1 MSSSQLRPIVFFSKI
16 ISPEKLSE
24 LANLLSNDFHRGKIG
39 IKINMGNKK
48 GKNTIKPEFY
58 RPLVNYFNGTV
69 IDTNSLYI
77 SNEKNIEEFSKYFE
91 TEILDNNSPDD
102 EIEIKDSKI
111 LKKIYIGQN
120 LKKFNSFI
128 IISNY
133 FESREIGGV
142 GSISEL
148 AVGLSSKQGKILQM
162 TGGKSDSFS
171 EKKNKK
177 YENKIFKETS
187 AEVALTIYNY
197 IKRNAI
203 FINILGNINSE
214 NSENSENI
222 GIFASVDPVA
232 LDKASVDFI
241 YYAKNENM
249 IQRVEDLDEKYLID
263 YGEKLGM
270 GKKDYELIMIN

>member
-1 MSSSQLRPIVFFSKI
+1 MSSSQLRPKVFYSKI
-16 ISPEKLSE
+16 ISSEKLTE
-24 LANLLSNDFHRGKIG
+24 LANLLSDFKQDKIG
-39 IKINMGNKK
+39 IKINIGSKK
-48 GKNTIKPEFY
+48 EKNTIKPEFY
-58 RPLVNYFNGTV
+58 RTLVNYFHGTV

-77 SNEKNIEEFSKYFE
+77 SYEKNIEEFSKYFE
-91 TEILDNNSPDD
+91 TEILDENSPDD

-133 FESREIGGV
+133 FETREIGGV

-148 AVGLSSKQGKILQM
+148 AVGLSSKKGKILQM
-162 TGGKSDSFS
+162 TGGKSDDFR
-171 EKKNKK
+171 EKKNKT

-203 FINILGNINSE
+203 FINILGNI

>member
-48 GKNTIKPEFY
+48 EKNVINPEFY
-58 RPLVNYFNGTV
+58 RPLVNYFYGTV
-69 IDTNSLYI
+69 IDTNSLYK
-77 SNEKNIEEFSKYFE
+77 SYEKNIEEFSKYFE
-91 TEILDNNSPDD
+91 IEILDENSPDD

-177 YENKIFKETS
+177 YENKLFKETS
-187 AEVALTIYNY
+187 AEIALNIYNY

-203 FINILGNINSE
+203 FINILGNI

-241 YYAKNENM
+241 YYAKNEKM
-249 IQRVEDLDEKYLID
+249 IQRIEDLDEKYLID

>member
-1 MSSSQLRPIVFFSKI
+1 MSSSQLRPKVFYSKI
-16 ISPEKLSE
+16 ISSEKLTE
-24 LANLLSNDFHRGKIG
+24 LANLLSDCKQDKIG
-39 IKINMGNKK
+39 IKISIGSKK
-48 GKNTIKPEFY
+48 EKNTIKPEFY
-58 RPLVNYFNGTV
+58 RPLVNYFQGTV

-77 SNEKNIEEFSKYFE
+77 SYEKNIEEFSKYFE
-91 TEILDNNSPDD
+91 TEILDENSPDD

-120 LKKFNSFI
+120 LKKFDSFI

-133 FESREIGGV
+133 FETREIGGV

-148 AVGLSSKQGKILQM
+148 AVGLSSKKGKILQM
-162 TGGKSDSFS
+162 TGGKSDDFR
-171 EKKNKK
+171 EKKNKT
-177 YENKIFKETS
+177 YDNKIFKETS

-214 NSENSENI
+214 NSENI

-241 YYAKNENM
+241 YYAKNEKM

-263 YGEKLGM
+263 YGEKLGI